1 MAMLML
7 MLRMVRVGLIFV
19 ISSWL
24 VQPLTVGVRLL
35 NANANVA
42 GRLFGGGVGGGSGA
56 LGAWLEHGRILD
68 EALGHISRI
77 VGGTIVLALRVGGV
91 WIVVRNRGRWV
102 GLLRTL
108 PC

>member
-1 MAMLML
+1 MLI
-7 MLRMVRVGLIFV
+7 LRMVRVGLIFV

-24 VQPLTVGVRLL
+24 VQPLTVGVGLL

-42 GRLFGGGVGGGSGA
+42 GRLCDSGVGGGSGA
-56 LGAWLEHGRILD
+56 LRAWLEHGRILD

-77 VGGTIVLALRVGGV
+77 VGGAIVLALGVSGV
-91 WIVVRNRGRWV
+91 WIVVRNKGRRV

-108 PC
+108 P